1 MAANCIEVKP
11 NAIMYDINVS
21 QIEQEKHVNHYVQ
34 ENIIGASLSK
44 PHTSPTLFIYYILYI
59 LSTIRRS
66 VNAS

>member
-44 PHTSPTLFIYYILYI
+44 PHTSESNFSYIIYYIYYPPY
-59 LSTIRRS
+59 
-66 VNAS
+66 VVP